1 MCVTTTSRIT
11 VSIILVVITTV
22 KERRVV
28 AILILHSNVTSVDI
42 LIRHWMES
50 ATMMI
55 VVAFTFALMATDSR
69 RCAVVSCDVSSLL
82 PEMVENRHRQV
93 TMSVPFES
101 QPSQAIYS
109 GCLLDIPVYW
119 AILHLMY
126 WYCIGMGILHTGP
139 PNIPIKPGVKYIG
152 SHP

>member
-1 MCVTTTSRIT
+1 MCVTITSRYT

-55 VVAFTFALMATDSR
+55 VVAFMITFALMAREIQDGVR
-69 RCAVVSCDVSSLL
+69 
-82 PEMVENRHRQV
+82 
-93 TMSVPFES
+93 
-101 QPSQAIYS
+101 SQAVMCRHFSLKWSKIVIDRSQCQSPLSRSLARLY
-109 GCLLDIPVYW
+109 IVVAFWTYR
-119 AILHLMY
+119 
-126 WYCIGMGILHTGP
+126 
-139 PNIPIKPGVKYIG
+139 YIG
-152 SHP
+152 

>member
-22 KERRVV
+22 KERHVV

-55 VVAFTFALMATDSR
+55 VVAFTFALMARGGFKTVCGR
-69 RCAVVSCDVSSLL
+69 KLWRVGTF
-82 PEMVENRHRQV
+82 P
-93 TMSVPFES
+93 
-101 QPSQAIYS
+101 
-109 GCLLDIPVYW
+109 
-119 AILHLMY
+119 
-126 WYCIGMGILHTGP
+126 
-139 PNIPIKPGVKYIG
+139 
-152 SHP
+152 

>member
-55 VVAFTFALMATDSR
+55 VVAFTFALMATERSKTVCGR
-69 RCAVVSCDVSSLL
+69 K
-82 PEMVENRHRQV
+82 M
-93 TMSVPFES
+93 
-101 QPSQAIYS
+101 
-109 GCLLDIPVYW
+109 
-119 AILHLMY
+119 
-126 WYCIGMGILHTGP
+126 
-139 PNIPIKPGVKYIG
+139 
-152 SHP
+152 

>member
-1 MCVTTTSRIT
+1 MAQWWPWAMCVTTTSRFT
-11 VSIILVVITTV
+11 VSIIQVVISTV

-55 VVAFTFALMATDSR
+55 VVAFTFALMARYSR
-69 RCAVVSCDVSSLL
+69 RCAVASCDVSTFP
-82 PEMVENRHRQV
+82 PEMVKNCHRQV

-101 QPSQAIYS
+101 QPS
-109 GCLLDIPVYW
+109 
-119 AILHLMY
+119 
-126 WYCIGMGILHTGP
+126 
-139 PNIPIKPGVKYIG
+139 
-152 SHP
+152 

>member
-28 AILILHSNVTSVDI
+28 AILIFHSSVTSVDI

-55 VVAFTFALMATDSR
+55 VVDFTFALMARERFKTVCGR
-69 RCAVVSCDVSSLL
+69 KL
-82 PEMVENRHRQV
+82 
-93 TMSVPFES
+93 
-101 QPSQAIYS
+101 
-109 GCLLDIPVYW
+109 
-119 AILHLMY
+119 
-126 WYCIGMGILHTGP
+126 
-139 PNIPIKPGVKYIG
+139 
-152 SHP
+152 